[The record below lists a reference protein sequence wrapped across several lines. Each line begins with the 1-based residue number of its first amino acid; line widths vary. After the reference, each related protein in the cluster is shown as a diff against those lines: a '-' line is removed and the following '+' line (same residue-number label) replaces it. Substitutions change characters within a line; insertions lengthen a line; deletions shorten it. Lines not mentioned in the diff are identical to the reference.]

1 MDANEDAEIKAMA
14 GRCTTQNPT
23 LLNTIS
29 FQSEIDAGTATF
41 DEHSSVMAVTTADG
55 KVIGSK
61 VVVCPEIG
69 SEFEFEEFFLTVE
82 GARSPLD
89 DVTNHTQQPLSV
101 INHTH
106 QSNPSKVPKHSYP
119 SYQDTNLASESV
131 PEIDCNRKFLVA
143 YTR

>member
-1 MDANEDAEIKAMA
+1 
-14 GRCTTQNPT
+14 
-23 LLNTIS
+23 
-29 FQSEIDAGTATF
+29 
-41 DEHSSVMAVTTADG
+41 MAVTTADG

-69 SEFEFEEFFLTVE
+69 SEFEFEEFLLTVE

-106 QSNPSKVPKHSYP
+106 QSNPSKVPKHSYQHP
-119 SYQDTNLASESV
+119 SYQDTNLASEFV